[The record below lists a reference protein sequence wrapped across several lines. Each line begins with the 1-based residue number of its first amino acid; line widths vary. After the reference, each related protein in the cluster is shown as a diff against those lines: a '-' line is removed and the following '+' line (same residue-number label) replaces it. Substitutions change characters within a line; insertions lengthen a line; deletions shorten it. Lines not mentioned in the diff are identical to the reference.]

1 MFQEVRNA
9 MTTTMKRHKW
19 SRGAGLGLA
28 AILLL
33 VLSGDGI
40 GAAISP
46 HGIDPLDVL
55 DLQVKPNV
63 IIVLDSSGSMQESL
77 GRDSAGNS
85 PAWNADWVQAK
96 MSVAKTVLST
106 TIQANA
112 SKASFLFGQY
122 TQNNQ
127 AMQQVDLAVDN
138 RFLYLTAADATT
150 PTASG
155 LSPTMLTA
163 CAAPYTTACE
173 LTMNREP
180 GNAFGNS
187 ITTAEHAISGA
198 VCAPTPP
205 PFPVDGRGCPRLH
218 RHTHSPPAF

>member
-1 MFQEVRNA
+1 MFEEVRNA
-9 MTTTMKRHKW
+9 MKTTMKRHKW

-85 PAWNADWVQAK
+85 PAWIARYNVICDIPNWRAASATLRKGRGSPVSRDRDSAASCVSAK
-96 MSVAKTVLST
+96 RGVTKGGIERTSCDASQCTGTKSSVLRSV
-106 TIQANA
+106 I
-112 SKASFLFGQY
+112 ASFV
-122 TQNNQ
+122 TS
-127 AMQQVDLAVDN
+127 N
-138 RFLYLTAADATT
+138 RRAK
-150 PTASG
+150 SQE
-155 LSPTMLTA
+155 
-163 CAAPYTTACE
+163 CK
-173 LTMNREP
+173 
-180 GNAFGNS
+180 
-187 ITTAEHAISGA
+187 AE
-198 VCAPTPP
+198 
-205 PFPVDGRGCPRLH
+205 R
-218 RHTHSPPAF
+218 